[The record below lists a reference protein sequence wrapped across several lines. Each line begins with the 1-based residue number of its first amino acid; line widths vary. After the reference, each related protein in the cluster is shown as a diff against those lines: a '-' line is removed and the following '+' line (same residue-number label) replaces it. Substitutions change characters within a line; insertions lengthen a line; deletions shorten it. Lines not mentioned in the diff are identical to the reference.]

1 MGGLNLVGELYD
13 YMIGIVVVG
22 VIFTSAVFAI
32 PAISYVNLLQVDQQ
46 QLRNTALNVFN
57 TMLLGTGSPSDWGS
71 TFPFDQNNVEAFGL
85 DLAKESSMYILD
97 ADKLQRLDK
106 ESPGYI
112 EYPYV
117 RELLG
122 LEEYGFTLSIFR
134 PYTVDWDLEIN
145 NAPSSVWFAVNVTRS
160 EDQRPIPNAQVSVTV
175 LATAINKNT
184 KTDPIAIVNE
194 ARTFFTDALGRCE
207 GSEVLTLP
215 PGYYLGQAVAIMKIT
230 VSGISTIVVAQ
241 AGVNL
246 QEVMK
251 INTFGD
257 TVTLS
262 YRGWNTTTT
271 VVPEGVRRIKQID
284 AYNYDQLTRV
294 WSGSD
299 HPSDNK
305 INKGEGD
312 FQYWNKTFP
321 GLRAMEPGL
330 LLFTVLVTLKKLGP
344 TLVIIAGPFS
354 LGESSEIFSFGPD
367 SEQLSNVAIKL
378 RRYVV
383 FSGITYI
390 AELTLWKE

>member
-57 TMLLGTGSPSDWGS
+57 TMLLGTGSPSNWGS
-71 TFPFDQNNVEAFGL
+71 TFPFYQNNVEAFGL

-97 ADKLQRLDK
+97 TDKLQRLDK

-122 LEEYGFTLSIFR
+122 LEEYGFALSIFR
-134 PYTVDWDLEIN
+134 PYTVDWDLKIN

-160 EDQRPIPNAQVSVTV
+160 EDLRPIPNAQVSVTILCTAKNLDKV
-175 LATAINKNT
+175 DEPLANVTRPNT
-184 KTDPIAIVNE
+184 L
-194 ARTFFTDALGRCE
+194 FTDALGRCE
-207 GSEVLTLP
+207 GTQPIQIP
-215 PGYYLGQAVAIMKIT
+215 PGYILETAVAIMKIT
-230 VSGISTIVVAQ
+230 VAGISTMVVAQ
-241 AGVNL
+241 QDQTL
-246 QEVMK
+246 QNVMK

-257 TVTLS
+257 TIILS
-262 YRGWNTTTT
+262 FRGELTNTSSARW
-271 VVPEGVRRIKQID
+271 VLGIMS
-284 AYNYDQLTRV
+284 YNYDETLTEV
-294 WSGSD
+294 YGGGD
-299 HPSDNK
+299 GNEGK
-305 INKGEGD
+305 ITEGYGYV
-312 FQYWNKTFP
+312 FWNSTFP
-321 GLRAMEPGL
+321 GLKDMDPAL
-330 LLFTVLVTLKKLGP
+330 LLFLVSVTLGAGEGGRKP
-344 TLVIIAGPFS
+344 VIVAGPFS
-354 LGESSEIFSFGPD
+354 LWESSEIFSFGPD
-367 SEQLSNVAIKL
+367 SEQVHDVEIKL

-390 AELTLWKE
+390 AELSLWKE

>member
-1 MGGLNLVGELYD
+1 M
-13 YMIGIVVVG
+13 
-22 VIFTSAVFAI
+22 
-32 PAISYVNLLQVDQQ
+32 
-46 QLRNTALNVFN
+46 
-57 TMLLGTGSPSDWGS
+57 
-71 TFPFDQNNVEAFGL
+71 
-85 DLAKESSMYILD
+85 
-97 ADKLQRLDK
+97 QRLDK
-106 ESPGYI
+106 DSPGYI

-117 RELLG
+117 RALLG

-134 PYTVDWDLEIN
+134 PFTVDWDLQIN
-145 NAPSSVWFAVNVTRS
+145 NATNSVWFAVNVTRS
-160 EDQRPIPNAQVSVTV
+160 EDQRPIPNAQISVRV

-215 PGYYLGQAVAIMKIT
+215 TGYYLGQAVAIMKIT
-230 VSGISTIVVAQ
+230 VSGISTMVVAQ

-246 QEVMK
+246 QDVMK

-262 YRGWNTTTT
+262 FRGWTQEL
-271 VVPEGVRRIKQID
+271 PEGARRIKQID

-299 HPSDNK
+299 APSDNK
-305 INKGEGD
+305 INQGTGD

-330 LLFTVLVTLKKLGP
+330 LLFTVLVTLKGLGP

-354 LGESSEIFSFGPD
+354 LGESSEVFSFGPA
-367 SEQLSNVAIKL
+367 SEQVHDVEIKL

-383 FSGITYI
+383 FSGNTYI
-390 AELTLWKE
+390 AELSLWKE